1 MDPLLGKTRRQNIG
15 SPTEAIAS
23 DAGATNNP
31 VTASL
36 AYPSTGYDPSPVV
49 DFQFARG
56 RERLSPSALKS
67 SFNIIERWT
76 CAMRMRQLL
85 GERAL
90 LRGGKAPVG
99 RVLETDKLL
108 RTSYLVGIF
117 KGLSIKRLRG

>member
-1 MDPLLGKTRRQNIG
+1 
-15 SPTEAIAS
+15 
-23 DAGATNNP
+23 
-31 VTASL
+31 
-36 AYPSTGYDPSPVV
+36 
-49 DFQFARG
+49 
-56 RERLSPSALKS
+56 
-67 SFNIIERWT
+67 
-76 CAMRMRQLL
+76 MRMRQLL